1 MCKTIKREGGV
12 SMNVQK
18 LKESMEVLK
27 ENLGPGL
34 IASDI
39 YGAKDGQAII
49 AMDNKPSPVAD
60 ALFSKIISMLDSALK
75 DAKFPNLGKWVIIDM
90 DGDKAGIVLPLGE
103 YQWGMLVDYNKSQ
116 LGLALNVAIP
126 KAIKAF
132 NEALADG

>member
-1 MCKTIKREGGV
+1 
-12 SMNVQK
+12 MNVQK
-18 LKESMEVLK
+18 LKESMEVLR

-49 AMDNKPSPVAD
+49 AMDNKPQPVAD

-90 DGDKAGIVLPLGE
+90 EGDKAGIVLPLGDSG
-103 YQWGMLVDYNKSQ
+103 YQWGMLVDYNKTQ

-126 KAIKAF
+126 KAIEAF
-132 NEALADG
+132 KEALVDE